1 MLPES
6 VCELL
11 RLFVECVIFGLER
24 GLGLTGLEVVGLGVG
39 LVLVGV
45 Y

>member
-24 GLGLTGLEVVGLGVG
+24 GLGLTGLLGLGVG
-39 LVLVGV
+39 TVFVGV